1 MKYKY
6 VIEYTNSKR
15 NIILDLIDKNN
26 DKSALFHIKRSKNLF
41 VFDKLDNKYRKM
53 SIICLFLGESSK
65 AYIKSS
71 TKRKQKILRT
81 IRKSDTLKRE
91 SSSSIG
97 RIITELK
104 KIKYNKIGD
113 LRIYKTNKN
122 FYKIFDKEFNYL
134 KSIK

>member
-6 VIEYTNSKR
+6 VIEYGISKESV
-15 NIILDLIDKNN
+15 ILDLMNKNN
-26 DKSALFHIKRSKNLF
+26 SKNALFRIKRSKNLF
-41 VFDKLDNKYRKM
+41 VFDKIDEKNKKT
-53 SIICLFLGESSK
+53 SIIGIFLNKNSK
-65 AYIKSS
+65 AYVKSY
-71 TKRKQKILRT
+71 TKKNEKILKT
-81 IRKSDTLKRE
+81 IRKSDVLKRE

-97 RIITELK
+97 RIISELK
-104 KIKYNKIGD
+104 RIKYNKIGD